1 MRTIFLTFA
10 IILSIL
16 SICTPQCTVYK
27 CNNSTDDCKV
37 YSEEDG
43 SYSIKKCKT
52 IDQKCN
58 FDETT
63 KKGTCQYLPA
73 SLPAGEKCVN
83 DTVCISGKC
92 SGGVCQGK
100 KETEDCENTYDCNIG
115 LYCKDKKCKKVLAV
129 NDTCTDED
137 ECGYDSLC
145 YDGKCQKMLSFPSG
159 TQITSSLYTFLCE
172 TNKVIYIEGKY
183 YCGTTTLIGTEKEC
197 KGEQTSCKYT
207 AKYGDVTTEIEEVC
221 KCNAQYKDKKFCPIG
236 STDKIFQD
244 GIKAFQNHLTNS
256 APNHHITW
264 KLSPRNYEDRR
275 PIAIADFS
283 PLYDDL
289 PECLYDAFLS
299 TNYVKVGMFGLFLLS
314 LLF

>member
-10 IILSIL
+10 ILLSIL

-100 KETEDCENTYDCNIG
+100 KETEDCENTDDCNIG

-129 NDTCTDED
+129 NDTCTMKMNVDMIPYVMMENVK
-137 ECGYDSLC
+137 
-145 YDGKCQKMLSFPSG
+145 KCFHSHQEHKL
-159 TQITSSLYTFLCE
+159 QAVYTLFC
-172 TNKVIYIEGKY
+172 VR
-183 YCGTTTLIGTEKEC
+183 
-197 KGEQTSCKYT
+197 QT
-207 AKYGDVTTEIEEVC
+207 
-221 KCNAQYKDKKFCPIG
+221 
-236 STDKIFQD
+236 
-244 GIKAFQNHLTNS
+244 
-256 APNHHITW
+256 
-264 KLSPRNYEDRR
+264 R
-275 PIAIADFS
+275 
-283 PLYDDL
+283 
-289 PECLYDAFLS
+289 
-299 TNYVKVGMFGLFLLS
+299 
-314 LLF
+314 